1 MVYARTKNE
10 RGRRN
15 MQEQYLLE
23 CPLFHRI
30 IHGKLIL
37 EDNCYQSRVEPN
49 IAVAV
54 QFLLC
59 CASIDEQERKR
70 KKKRLLY

>member
-1 MVYARTKNE
+1 
-10 RGRRN
+10 

-37 EDNCYQSRVEPN
+37 EDNCSQSRVEHN

-59 CASIDEQERKR
+59 CASIDEQKRKR
-70 KKKRLLY
+70 KKKTPPLLIR